1 MAKAKFL
8 KKDGKESGRNHGEEG
23 DEKSNL
29 GGENQLGTHLAKAKE
44 HLEHA
49 SELHTKGTLS
59 KTQQEDPR
67 SVDEEEEAPTM
78 GEPGGRGLRGTG
90 Y

>member
-1 MAKAKFL
+1 MAKAKHL
-8 KKDGKESGRNHGEEG
+8 KGKESGTNHGEEG
-23 DEKSNL
+23 GKGSNL
-29 GGENQLGTHLAKAKE
+29 GGENQMASHLQKAKE

-59 KTQQEDPR
+59 RTQQADPR
-67 SVDEEEEAPTM
+67 KVDEEEEAPAA
-78 GEPGGRGLRGTG
+78 GEPGGEGLMGTG